1 MGGMAGVLAQ
11 AGSSMASG
19 ASAVGNAMGSAA
31 AGMAQGGKEMLANA
45 WKEASGGITMNDS
58 MGDAAYKAGKA
69 LMSQEYSKS
78 APVQPVQAPQAQA
91 PQIQA
96 PDAKAELDKL
106 MSNMM
111 G

>member
-11 AGSSMASG
+11 AGSSIASG
-19 ASAVGNAMGSAA
+19 ASAAGSAMGSAA
-31 AGMAQGGKEMLANA
+31 AGAAQAGKEMLANA
-45 WKEASGGITMNDS
+45 WKEASGGITSKDNL
-58 MGDAAYKAGKA
+58 GDAAYKAGKA

-78 APVQPVQAPQAQA
+78 QPQQLHVDEQQAP
-91 PQIQA
+91 PIEA
-96 PDAKAELDKL
+96 PDAKNELDKL

>member
-19 ASAVGNAMGSAA
+19 ASAVGSAMGSAA
-31 AGMAQGGKEMLANA
+31 AGAAQAGKEMLSNA
-45 WKEASGGITMNDS
+45 WKEASGGITSKDS
-58 MGDAAYKAGKA
+58 LGDAAYKAGKA
-69 LMSQEYSKS
+69 IMSHEYSKS
-78 APVQPVQAPQAQA
+78 EPVQLQMQEEQA

-96 PDAKAELDKL
+96 PDAKTELDKL
-106 MSNMM
+106 MSNMV